1 MSFFFSLELFRRGS
15 FTITH
20 PFSFLYFRS
29 PWVSM
34 RALFGKSSQRVCVS
48 VCVCVFWRVLRYKS
62 LNLLWTLPG
71 SWLGI
76 AAGLR
81 EAKI

>member
-1 MSFFFSLELFRRGS
+1 MGGGGCTKLNKNKMPGS
-15 FTITH
+15 FTHKII
-20 PFSFLYFRS
+20 
-29 PWVSM
+29 VSASEQLL
-34 RALFGKSSQRVCVS
+34 RVLCACGCLCGVCVCVS
-48 VCVCVFWRVLRYKS
+48 VFWRGLRYKS